1 MWGQTDLDRLRKE
14 VESFLSRS
22 RLAFIDEEDLAFSIH
37 TVKYV
42 DQLNSSKFMADKV
55 GFEPTDAPAP
65 TVFKTAPISLTLAPV
80 LIILFY

>member
-37 TVKYV
+37 TGRYV
-42 DQLNSSKFMADKV
+42 DQLNPSKYYRY
-55 GFEPTDAPAP
+55 
-65 TVFKTAPISLTLAPV
+65 
-80 LIILFY
+80 LIGSCK